1 MPLTGVVNWRCGGAA
16 APVLSN
22 VNGGELGKLDKTLAL
37 RKRAFVLAAGITL
50 AATLAAA
57 PALAQDTAA
66 TAEENYRAL
75 SAEVPARAGDPAFDY
90 ALGIAALDTGR
101 YGEAIIALQRVL
113 ALQPANAAARA
124 ELARAYALAGD
135 IDTARAQFATVVD
148 DPSLPDPVRQ
158 RFTGFV
164 RQFDKQMAG
173 SGSDISG
180 FVDARFG
187 HDSNINSATELN
199 SIVIPL
205 FSFLGPGQLGE
216 TASGGFDTAAVHELY
231 IRFFPPEIERA
242 LKHKTSLVF
251 PSGGILAQ
259 IPPAVLMSRLPART
273 RPGRYLIEDYA
284 ITIRSSLRP
293 LARAGRA
300 LASGFAGIGAPQL
313 APPRAARASLRGV
326 TINPKDLRALPSLP
340 GSQAELEAMREAF
353 VGEEALL
360 LTGADATEPKVRAAG
375 LGAYR
380 VLAFSTHG
388 LVGGQMAALPEPALV
403 LTPPEIP
410 SPDDD
415 GLLTASEIAGL
426 ELAADW
432 VILSA
437 CNTAAGDGRG
447 SATYSGLA
455 RAFQLAGARSLLLS
469 HWPVRDDAAAFL
481 AVETLRRAEAG
492 TDRAQALQ
500 AAQLA
505 LVRGTTGLRLET
517 SPGVWA
523 PFVLIDYRHGGFLRD
538 LRHGLEPIGRFM
550 APFCKTLLTAIG
562 MMHF

>member
-173 SGSDISG
+173 GGSDISG

-205 FSFLGPGQLGE
+205 FSFLGPGQLGGAAVAQSDE
-216 TASGGFDTAAVHELY
+216 FYDITAGISGVTALGRQDRVFASLLGNWRDNLTTSLFDQAALTATAGYAHSFANQDVISISGQVQEFWLDRSSFRTSAGVTAQYTKPLSRGRAVTAS
-231 IRFFPPEIERA
+231 
-242 LKHKTSLVF
+242 
-251 PSGGILAQ
+251 AQ
-259 IPPAVLMSRLPART
+259 WSRL
-273 RPGRYLIEDYA
+273 D
-284 ITIRSSLRP
+284 
-293 LARAGRA
+293 
-300 LASGFAGIGAPQL
+300 FAGDPLRDADRY
-313 APPRAARASLRGV
+313 AASL
-326 TINPKDLRALPSLP
+326 
-340 GSQAELEAMREAF
+340 
-353 VGEEALL
+353 
-360 LTGADATEPKVRAAG
+360 
-375 LGAYR
+375 
-380 VLAFSTHG
+380 G
-388 LVGGQMAALPEPALV
+388 LVGKRFIATLTGGTEQTRRQAGDHLSFDFVAVNLGAEVPVAKRVAAVGGIAFDLRRHGAADPLF
-403 LTPPEIP
+403 LTERK
-410 SPDDD
+410 DERLD
-415 GLLTASEIAGL
+415 LTAGL
-426 ELAADW
+426 KVAVTDRLFLQP
-432 VILSA
+432 I
-437 CNTAAGDGRG
+437 
-447 SATYSGLA
+447 ATYSRNWSNIALFDFE
-455 RAFQLAGARSLLLS
+455 RWTVSVGAR
-469 HWPVRDDAAAFL
+469 F
-481 AVETLRRAEAG
+481 E
-492 TDRAQALQ
+492 
-500 AAQLA
+500 
-505 LVRGTTGLRLET
+505 
-517 SPGVWA
+517 
-523 PFVLIDYRHGGFLRD
+523 F
-538 LRHGLEPIGRFM
+538 
-550 APFCKTLLTAIG
+550 
-562 MMHF
+562 